1 MWGDSQPFMRST
13 LLTFVL
19 LIPVALLPQDTIQ
32 VETTDVM
39 SVCSAALPQSAPCAT
54 APRAVSKENPTYSEK
69 ARRAHLEGVVTLG
82 LEVDDKGNTRDIRV
96 VKSVGGGLDEEAIK
110 AVKRWKFESGTYE
123 GKPVSVRLNVEVSFR
138 LSAPPPAGA
147 HPSPQTGNDQF
158 RILFSDAQSALG
170 RRDYQTAANLG
181 RRLTTMAPSN
191 SYAWNLLGV
200 SLLELHELT
209 QAASALETSVK
220 LDPASAY
227 SYNSLGRV
235 YWEQRRYSEAQA
247 QFQKQIAINPDDH
260 YAHGNLGMMLRDQK
274 KCNDALPELEKALA
288 LTPNNT
294 TVMLALGECNL
305 DLGNTAKGISFL
317 EQATSEGSS
326 PGTWNSAAYQ
336 LARRNLELDRAQKWA
351 EAAIS
356 GESAQ
361 LHNFS
366 LDHLST
372 AQLGRVSS
380 IASFWD
386 TMGWV
391 LFQRGDYAP
400 ALKYLQAAFSLRALP
415 VFADHLGRVY
425 EALAKPDDASHA
437 FALAVAAADS
447 PLIQPLN
454 PDEADSVADARQ
466 RLSKALPSDKAT
478 QKAVDS
484 ARSDL
489 TTMRTVFLD
498 NSVKASGSADFTVN
512 ISSSA
517 KDIGVHQLSG
527 DASFAVFSTQLQSA
541 TLPSQFAPSADVDIP
556 RRGTLTCEAAK
567 SQCSFVLMT
576 ADDALDLSRREGA
589 AETAVLTPGPLADPH
604 AYNNPA
610 LGMSVTLPD
619 EWQLIH
625 EEPGTFSR
633 PHNAILGK
641 PGALAFLL
649 LTRER
654 MEGSDDLYSKML
666 ESSFAQREE
675 YRRTGEMEV
684 KRDGIPGTRWNI
696 GWKDKGV
703 TYVGIMEFFSVGD
716 DHYRLTAMA
725 PSEVYSRYSESF
737 EDMLR
742 SVRFPMLHN
751 DPKLFEKP

>member
-1 MWGDSQPFMRST
+1 MRST

-138 LSAPPPAGA
+138 LSAPSASAAGL
-147 HPSPQTGNDQF
+147 PQTGNDQF

-235 YWEQRRYSEAQA
+235 YWQQRRYSEAQA

-260 YAHGNLGMMLRDQK
+260 YAHGNLGVMLRDQK

-517 KDIGVHQLSG
+517 KDIGVHQVSG

-541 TLPSQFAPSADVDIP
+541 TLSSQFAPSADVDIP

>member
-96 VKSVGGGLDEEAIK
+96 VKSVGGDLDEEAIK

-138 LSAPPPAGA
+138 LSAPSASAAGL
-147 HPSPQTGNDQF
+147 PQTGNDQF

-541 TLPSQFAPSADVDIP
+541 TLSSQFAPSADVDIP

>member
-1 MWGDSQPFMRST
+1 MRST

-138 LSAPPPAGA
+138 LSAPSASAAGL
-147 HPSPQTGNDQF
+147 PQTGNDQF

-235 YWEQRRYSEAQA
+235 YWQQRRYSEAQA

-260 YAHGNLGMMLRDQK
+260 YAHGNLGVMLRDQK

>member
-1 MWGDSQPFMRST
+1 
-13 LLTFVL
+13 
-19 LIPVALLPQDTIQ
+19 
-32 VETTDVM
+32 
-39 SVCSAALPQSAPCAT
+39 
-54 APRAVSKENPTYSEK
+54 
-69 ARRAHLEGVVTLG
+69 
-82 LEVDDKGNTRDIRV
+82 
-96 VKSVGGGLDEEAIK
+96 
-110 AVKRWKFESGTYE
+110 
-123 GKPVSVRLNVEVSFR
+123 
-138 LSAPPPAGA
+138 
-147 HPSPQTGNDQF
+147 
-158 RILFSDAQSALG
+158 
-170 RRDYQTAANLG
+170 
-181 RRLTTMAPSN
+181 
-191 SYAWNLLGV
+191 
-200 SLLELHELT
+200 
-209 QAASALETSVK
+209 
-220 LDPASAY
+220 
-227 SYNSLGRV
+227 
-235 YWEQRRYSEAQA
+235 
-247 QFQKQIAINPDDH
+247 
-260 YAHGNLGMMLRDQK
+260 
-274 KCNDALPELEKALA
+274 
-288 LTPNNT
+288 
-294 TVMLALGECNL
+294 
-305 DLGNTAKGISFL
+305 
-317 EQATSEGSS
+317 
-326 PGTWNSAAYQ
+326 
-336 LARRNLELDRAQKWA
+336 
-351 EAAIS
+351 
-356 GESAQ
+356 
-361 LHNFS
+361 
-366 LDHLST
+366 
-372 AQLGRVSS
+372 
-380 IASFWD
+380 
-386 TMGWV
+386 
-391 LFQRGDYAP
+391 
-400 ALKYLQAAFSLRALP
+400 
-415 VFADHLGRVY
+415 
-425 EALAKPDDASHA
+425 
-437 FALAVAAADS
+437 
-447 PLIQPLN
+447 
-454 PDEADSVADARQ
+454 
-466 RLSKALPSDKAT
+466 
-478 QKAVDS
+478 
-484 ARSDL
+484 
-489 TTMRTVFLD
+489 MRTVFLD

>member
-138 LSAPPPAGA
+138 LSAPSASAAGL
-147 HPSPQTGNDQF
+147 PQTGNDQF

-235 YWEQRRYSEAQA
+235 YWQQRRYSEAQA

-260 YAHGNLGMMLRDQK
+260 YAHGNLGVMLRDQK

>member
-138 LSAPPPAGA
+138 LSAPSASAAGL
-147 HPSPQTGNDQF
+147 PQTGNDQF

-517 KDIGVHQLSG
+517 KDIGVHQVSG

-541 TLPSQFAPSADVDIP
+541 TLSSQFAPSADVDIP

>member
-1 MWGDSQPFMRST
+1 
-13 LLTFVL
+13 L
-19 LIPVALLPQDTIQ
+19 
-32 VETTDVM
+32 
-39 SVCSAALPQSAPCAT
+39 
-54 APRAVSKENPTYSEK
+54 
-69 ARRAHLEGVVTLG
+69 
-82 LEVDDKGNTRDIRV
+82 
-96 VKSVGGGLDEEAIK
+96 
-110 AVKRWKFESGTYE
+110 
-123 GKPVSVRLNVEVSFR
+123 
-138 LSAPPPAGA
+138 
-147 HPSPQTGNDQF
+147 PQTGNDQF

-260 YAHGNLGMMLRDQK
+260 YAHGNLGVMLRDQK

-517 KDIGVHQLSG
+517 KDIGVHQVSG

-541 TLPSQFAPSADVDIP
+541 TLSSQFAPSADVDIP

>member
-138 LSAPPPAGA
+138 LSAPSASAAGL
-147 HPSPQTGNDQF
+147 PQTGNDQF

-541 TLPSQFAPSADVDIP
+541 TLSSQFAPSADVDIP

>member
-138 LSAPPPAGA
+138 LSAPSASAAGL
-147 HPSPQTGNDQF
+147 PQTGNDQF

-260 YAHGNLGMMLRDQK
+260 YAHGNLGVMLRDQK

-517 KDIGVHQLSG
+517 KDIGVHQVSG

>member
-138 LSAPPPAGA
+138 LSAPSASAAGL
-147 HPSPQTGNDQF
+147 PQTGNDQF

-517 KDIGVHQLSG
+517 KDIGVHQVSG

>member
-19 LIPVALLPQDTIQ
+19 LIPAALLPQDTIQ

-96 VKSVGGGLDEEAIK
+96 VKSVGGDLDEEAIK
-110 AVKRWKFESGTYE
+110 AVKRWKFEPGTYE

-138 LSAPPPAGA
+138 LSAPSASAAGL
-147 HPSPQTGNDQF
+147 PQTGNDQF

-235 YWEQRRYSEAQA
+235 YWQQRRYSEAQA

-260 YAHGNLGMMLRDQK
+260 YAHGNLGVMLRDQK

-517 KDIGVHQLSG
+517 KDIGVHQVSG

>member
-138 LSAPPPAGA
+138 LSAPSASAAGL
-147 HPSPQTGNDQF
+147 PQTGNDQF

-235 YWEQRRYSEAQA
+235 YWQQRRYSEAQA

-260 YAHGNLGMMLRDQK
+260 YAHGNLGVMLRDQK

-517 KDIGVHQLSG
+517 KDIGVHQVSG

-541 TLPSQFAPSADVDIP
+541 TLSSQFAPSADVDIP